1 MAKHKRRVPYI
12 EQMQQTECGI
22 CCMAMISSYYRS
34 SVSLYE
40 LREFLGS
47 GRDGTT
53 LFQLVQLAK
62 HLGMD
67 ASCYKVKAEELVA
80 LPLPAILFWDD
91 QHYVVLEKV
100 TGKNAVIIDPAI
112 GRRKLSFGQF
122 AESFSGYVLVCK
134 PNDGFVIQK
143 QPSVWKPYIRMLS
156 GRKRLLMPVI
166 LLSLM
171 IQSFSILMPVL
182 IQFLIDQI
190 LLKNN
195 ASMLSVFFAGMVFLV
210 CFQGLFSFFR
220 GRVLI
225 ALYNHL
231 DKSMM
236 TRFFSHLLK
245 LPYSFFQ
252 LRSFGDLLFRSNSHR
267 IIRDL
272 LANQL
277 IKGVLDAGLLLV
289 MIGYMFSKSVL
300 LTVCVLA
307 LMSVNIGVMLISK
320 QKLSEYNQEEIVKN
334 SALQGYQSE
343 IFYGMFTVKTAG
355 IESKTYKDWQS
366 KFEELITAYRKK
378 ELLLNGVN
386 TASGMIIMLAPLT
399 VLLIGSGLILNGTF
413 TIGALVAF
421 HALASQLFMLS
432 GSLVQTGNSFILT
445 DSYLRRIQDVLD
457 APPEYESRSP
467 KAAGGLTGEVELK
480 NVSYSYSKYSP
491 EVIRDVSLTIRAGQK
506 IAIVGKS
513 GAGKSTLARLLL
525 GLYEPVQGNI
535 LFDGV
540 DLKDWDKPR
549 LRSQIGVVPQDVTL
563 FNRSIYNNITVHR
576 HNASMEEVEEAAKMA
591 QIHQDIMTMP
601 MKYHTMISEMGM
613 NISGGQRQRIALA
626 RALLH
631 KPSILVLDEA
641 TSSLDQLNE
650 ARIDQYLT
658 NMKCT
663 RIVIAHRLSTI
674 QNADRIFVMH
684 DGTIAEQGTHDELMN
699 MDGHYASFYQNNR
712 EQKTIEV
719 VNW

>member
-1 MAKHKRRVPYI
+1 
-12 EQMQQTECGI
+12 
-22 CCMAMISSYYRS
+22 MAMISSYYRS

-210 CFQGLFSFFR
+210 CFQGLFSFSGACPDCFIQPFR
-220 GRVLI
+220 QKYDDPLLQSFI
-225 ALYNHL
+225 KTAL
-231 DKSMM
+231 
-236 TRFFSHLLK
+236 F
-245 LPYSFFQ
+245 FFQ

-378 ELLLNGVN
+378 
-386 TASGMIIMLAPLT
+386 
-399 VLLIGSGLILNGTF
+399 
-413 TIGALVAF
+413 
-421 HALASQLFMLS
+421 
-432 GSLVQTGNSFILT
+432 SFCLME
-445 DSYLRRIQDVLD
+445 SIQH
-457 APPEYESRSP
+457 
-467 KAAGGLTGEVELK
+467 
-480 NVSYSYSKYSP
+480 
-491 EVIRDVSLTIRAGQK
+491 
-506 IAIVGKS
+506 
-513 GAGKSTLARLLL
+513 
-525 GLYEPVQGNI
+525 QG
-535 LFDGV
+535 
-540 DLKDWDKPR
+540 
-549 LRSQIGVVPQDVTL
+549 
-563 FNRSIYNNITVHR
+563 
-576 HNASMEEVEEAAKMA
+576 
-591 QIHQDIMTMP
+591 
-601 MKYHTMISEMGM
+601 
-613 NISGGQRQRIALA
+613 
-626 RALLH
+626 
-631 KPSILVLDEA
+631 
-641 TSSLDQLNE
+641 
-650 ARIDQYLT
+650 
-658 NMKCT
+658 
-663 RIVIAHRLSTI
+663 
-674 QNADRIFVMH
+674 
-684 DGTIAEQGTHDELMN
+684 
-699 MDGHYASFYQNNR
+699 
-712 EQKTIEV
+712 
-719 VNW
+719 